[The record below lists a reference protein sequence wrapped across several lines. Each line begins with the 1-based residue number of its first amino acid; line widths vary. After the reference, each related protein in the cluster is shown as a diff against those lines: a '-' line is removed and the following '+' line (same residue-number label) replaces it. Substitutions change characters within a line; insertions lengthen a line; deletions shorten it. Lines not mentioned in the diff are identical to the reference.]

1 MTRYSD
7 DLYRMGGC
15 DIFAIAAHR
24 MLGYPIHVVRGY
36 YIDRNDEEE
45 YHEDCHL
52 VVKIKDD
59 LYFDI
64 DGLKKGDDL
73 ENSCYFEHHVT
84 RVEIVEISEN
94 DAKYILGCE
103 SPSEDDIDDATLIVT
118 ERFPLKRFK

>member
-1 MTRYSD
+1 
-7 DLYRMGGC
+7 MGGC

-24 MLGYPIHVVRGY
+24 MLGYPIHVVRGFY
-36 YIDRNDEEE
+36 NDEE

-52 VVKIKDD
+52 VVKIKND

-64 DGLKKGDDL
+64 DGLKSGDDL
-73 ENSCYFEHHVT
+73 ENGCYFEHHVT